1 VINSVAGTAPDL
13 FNSAIVYEAKVL
25 DRRDLGRIEVD
36 AKADLVVID
45 LNTIRMSPVRD
56 LIRNLVYGAT
66 DQDVDRVIIDE
77 GLLSRTERYSGW
89 TSIS

>member
-1 VINSVAGTAPDL
+1 MIDNVADTAPDM
-13 FNSAIVYEAKVL
+13 FNSATVYEANVL

-56 LIRNLVYGAT
+56 PIRNLVYGAT
-66 DQDVDRVIIDE
+66 DQDADRVIIV
-77 GLLSRTERYSGW
+77 GRTVRFLGW
-89 TSIS
+89 TRGY